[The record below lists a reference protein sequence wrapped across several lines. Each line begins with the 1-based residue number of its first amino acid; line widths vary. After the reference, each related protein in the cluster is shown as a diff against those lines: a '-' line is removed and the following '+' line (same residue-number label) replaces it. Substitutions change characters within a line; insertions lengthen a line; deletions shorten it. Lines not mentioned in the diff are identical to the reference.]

1 MLLCQHRRGYVA
13 ALRQQRR
20 ECGGTRTNQD
30 PPHWWGLK
38 NGSYRT
44 DHTSALS
51 LQRRVWGVTHTP
63 QQGLVWGVAHTTQRW
78 LRSVRDATSLMPQRR
93 VWGATHVTQ
102 RRLRG
107 ERGGVVPSIWHR
119 AACRRLQGVA
129 HLTQRWLRNGRDATS
144 LMPQRRVWGAAH
156 VTQWRLRDARDGVVL
171 STWHRAAC
179 RRPQL
184 PVETCQFPLSTAT
197 AATA

>member
-1 MLLCQHRRGYVA
+1 MALGLPNQTSRRNGRGVVIIAERGAPMLLCQHRRGYVA

-20 ECGGTRTNQD
+20 ECGGTLTNQD
-30 PPHWWGLK
+30 PPHWWGLR
-38 NGSYRT
+38 NGRNRT

-107 ERGGVVPSIWHR
+107 ERGGVMPSIWHR

-129 HLTQRWLRNGRDATS
+129 HMTQRWLSNGRDATS
-144 LMPQRRVWGAAH
+144 LMSQRRVWGAAH
-156 VTQWRLRDARDGVVL
+156 VTQ
-171 STWHRAAC
+171 
-179 RRPQL
+179 
-184 PVETCQFPLSTAT
+184 
-197 AATA
+197 